1 MRGFFAVVV
10 GLVLSV
16 GALGSGSAW
25 ADKPDHAG
33 GGKGKKEKQGGHQD
47 EQRDDRDGAS
57 ISIRFGDSERRTV
70 SDYYNGQ
77 ARAGKCPPGLAKKN
91 NGCQPPGQAKKWSRG
106 KSIGELEV
114 FDLPNDL
121 RVRLPMPPSGHRY
134 VRMGA
139 DVLLIAAGTGIVV
152 DAIEDLMR

>member
-1 MRGFFAVVV
+1 MRGFVTVATS
-10 GLVLSV
+10 LVLV
-16 GALGSGSAW
+16 AGVLGSSPAW

-33 GGKGKKEKQGGHQD
+33 GGKGKEKKEKKGGHQD
-47 EQRDDRDGAS
+47 DQGGSS
-57 ISIRFGDSERRTV
+57 ISIRFGDSDRRTV

-77 ARAGKCPPGLAKKN
+77 AKAGNCPPGLAKKN

-106 KSIGELEV
+106 KSIGDLEV
-114 FDLPNDL
+114 FDLPNEL
-121 RVRLPMPPSGHRY
+121 RVRLPVPPSGHRY

-139 DVLLIAAGTGIVV
+139 DVLMIAAGTGMVV